1 MGRRVILGSAVFVTL
16 LLAVMMVGSAGADR
30 PGTAGSRHQKQAGQG
45 GGNSQ
50 GAPSGERGRG
60 RGNSSPIKHVVV
72 IFQEN
77 SSFDHYFGTYPNA
90 ANPAGDP
97 RFTPAPG
104 TPQVHTIPP
113 VLLTANPNGANPQRL
128 GRADWPLCDMSHDY
142 DPELREWNG
151 GKMDRFITESIDY
164 ERSDDTR
171 SPSTYGHV
179 PAGVTGGVTAGNCT
193 TRLPGHTADQDQA
206 TNKQVMDYYDGN
218 TVTALWNY
226 AQHGVLF
233 DSAFGA
239 TFGPS
244 TPGAINLVSG
254 QTGGVHVPAGSDDNH
269 TCADMVW
276 VIDKGLDCMAPKG
289 MPTLFIGDTD
299 IRNGTLIG
307 DPDPAFDDC
316 ASTNTVY
323 FTGRNVGDILN
334 QQGTTW
340 GWFQGGFR
348 PNVPATTGHP
358 AQCTQTHQV
367 QSPNGIKGPNKKDY
381 NPHHEPFQY
390 YASTANPHHLP
401 PTSAAMIGR
410 TDRANHQYDLSD
422 FSAALAAHHMPA
434 VSFLK
439 APNYQDGHPGYSDP
453 LDEQR
458 FLTDMINQIQRS
470 SFWKSTAI
478 VIAYDDSGGF
488 YDHVAPPILNY
499 DTENVAGPVV
509 DGQQWPGDQCGPPVP
524 STGQTIDP
532 NTGRCGLG
540 PRLPLLVISPWAK
553 VNAVDHTLVDTTS
566 ILRFIE
572 DRFGGGQRIGGGSFD
587 TRAGSLASAFDFS
600 HGHDRRLIL
609 DPTTGQPTRG

>member
-1 MGRRVILGSAVFVTL
+1 MRLRLIVGSVAAAVAVAVA
-16 LLAVMMVGSAGADR
+16 LASVSAGSAGEPRRA
-30 PGTAGSRHQKQAGQG
+30 SG
-45 GGNSQ
+45 GGSLEGQ
-50 GAPSGERGRG
+50 IGG
-60 RGNSSPIKHVVV
+60 SSPIQHVVV

-77 SSFDHYFGTYPNA
+77 SSFDHYFGTYPHA
-90 ANPAGDP
+90 ASLPGEPVFHA
-97 RFTPAPG
+97 APG
-104 TPQVHTIPP
+104 TPQVNTMPP
-113 VLLTANPNGANPQRL
+113 VLMTANPNGANPQRL
-128 GRADWPLCDMSHDY
+128 GRNDWPLCDLSHDY
-142 DPELREWNG
+142 DPELREWDG
-151 GKMDRFITESIDY
+151 GKMDRFVTESVDY

-179 PAGVTGGVTAGNCT
+179 APGVTGGVTAGNCT
-193 TRLPGHTADQDQA
+193 TPLPGHTADQV
-206 TNKQVMDYYDGN
+206 TNKEVMDYYDGN

-244 TPGAINLVSG
+244 TPGAINLISG
-254 QTGGVHVPAGSDDNH
+254 QTGGVMVPPASDDNH
-269 TCADMVW
+269 SCTDMAW
-276 VIDKGLDCMAPKG
+276 VIDLGRDCMAPKG
-289 MPTLFIGDTD
+289 MPTLFNGDTD
-299 IRNGTLIG
+299 VRNGTLIG
-307 DPDPAFDDC
+307 DADPAFDDC
-316 ASTNTVY
+316 ASTNTVF
-323 FTGRNVGDILN
+323 FTGRNIGDILN
-334 QQGTTW
+334 QQRVTW

-348 PNVPATTGHP
+348 PNVPFTPGHA

-367 QSPNGIKGPNKKDY
+367 QSPNGIRGSVKKDY

-401 PTSAAMIGR
+401 PTSVAMIGR
-410 TDRANHQYDLSD
+410 TDQANHQYDLSD
-422 FSAALAAHHMPA
+422 FSAALAAQNMPA

-458 FLTDMINQIQRS
+458 FVTEMVNQIERS
-470 SFWKSTAI
+470 RFWKSTAI
-478 VIAYDDSGGF
+478 IIAYDDSDGF

-524 STGQTIDP
+524 ATGQTLDP
-532 NTGRCGLG
+532 HTGRCGLG

-572 DRFGGGQRIGGGSFD
+572 DRFAGGQRIGAGSFD
-587 TRAGSLASAFDFS
+587 ARAGSLATAFDVRRS
-600 HGHDRRLIL
+600 HNTRLIL
-609 DPTTGQPTRG
+609 DPSTGEPTGG

>member
-1 MGRRVILGSAVFVTL
+1 MRRRRVIWGSTLVLILLVAVIVV
-16 LLAVMMVGSAGADR
+16 ASAGADR
-30 PGTAGSRHQKQAGQG
+30 SVRSGGATDPQPVGG
-45 GGNSQ
+45 GGNLEA
-50 GAPSGERGRG
+50 GGGDHG
-60 RGNSSPIKHVVV
+60 GGGGGSSRIKHLVV

-77 SSFDHYFGTYPNA
+77 ASFDHYFGTYPHA
-90 ANPAGDP
+90 ANPAGEP
-97 RFTPAPG
+97 RFVAASG
-104 TPQVHTIPP
+104 TPQVNTIPP
-113 VLLTANPNGANPQRL
+113 VLATANPNGFNPQRL
-128 GRADWPLCDMSHDY
+128 GRSDWPLCDMSHDY

-151 GKMDRFITESIDY
+151 GKMDRFVTESVDY

-179 PAGVTGGVTAGNCT
+179 SPGVTGGVTAGNCT
-193 TRLPGHTADQDQA
+193 TPLPGHTADQA

-233 DSAFGA
+233 DSAFGT

-254 QTGGVHVPAGSDDNH
+254 QTGGVKVSPGSDDNH
-269 TCADMVW
+269 SCTDMVW

-289 MPTLFIGDTD
+289 MPTLFNGDTD
-299 IRNGTLIG
+299 VRNGTLIG
-307 DPDPAFDDC
+307 DADPAFDDC
-316 ASTNTVY
+316 ASTNRVY
-323 FTGRNVGDILN
+323 FTGRNIGDILN

-348 PNVPATTGHP
+348 PNVAATATSP
-358 AQCTQTHQV
+358 AQCTQKHQI
-367 QSPNGIKGPNKKDY
+367 QSPNGILGSNKKDY

-401 PTSAAMIGR
+401 PTSAAMIGKQG
-410 TDRANHQYDLSD
+410 DQANHQYDLTD
-422 FSAALAAHHMPA
+422 FSAALAAHNMPA

-458 FLTDMINQIQRS
+458 FLTEMINQIQRS
-470 SFWKSTAI
+470 RYWKSTAI
-478 VIAYDDSGGF
+478 VIAYDDSDGF
-488 YDHVAPPILNY
+488 YDHVPPPILNY
-499 DTENVAGPVV
+499 DGENVAGPVV
-509 DGQQWPGDQCGPPVP
+509 DGQQWPGDQCAPPVP
-524 STGQTIDP
+524 STGQTVDP

-540 PRLPLLVISPWAK
+540 PRLPLLVFSPWAK

-587 TRAGSLASAFDFS
+587 TRAGSLTGAFDFS
-600 HGHDRRLIL
+600 HPHDQRLIL
-609 DPTTGQPTRG
+609 DPATGQPTGG